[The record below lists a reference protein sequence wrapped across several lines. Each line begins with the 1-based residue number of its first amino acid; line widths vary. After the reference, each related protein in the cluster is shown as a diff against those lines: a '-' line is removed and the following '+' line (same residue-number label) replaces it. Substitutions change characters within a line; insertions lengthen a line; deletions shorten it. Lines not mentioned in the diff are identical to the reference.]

1 MLQFTPKVKS
11 ADSCLMATH
20 YINFTKT
27 IYNLLC
33 NQANR
38 QTDKQTNKQTKAT
51 RKALTGGHTDDFI
64 TCYGFHFR
72 SAFQLS
78 VPPSHPVMCMHSQRY
93 FSSWELPLKLKVWP
107 ITFNIELGPESI
119 KAKHH
124 NKYLCMSKVTSLE
137 SCHRDRRTQPG
148 GGEHVHA
155 GLIGLPDQL
164 EQNIRHT
171 AREESILVHGCFCS
185 GFETAACR
193 SDNISHLYI
202 QHKHSPTIRPCHKD

>member
-137 SCHRDRRTQPG
+137 SCHRDRQIQPG

-155 GLIGLPDQL
+155 GLTRSVGAKHPTHSERRIHPRAWLL
-164 EQNIRHT
+164 
-171 AREESILVHGCFCS
+171 LF
-185 GFETAACR
+185 GFWDSCLQIWQY
-193 SDNISHLYI
+193 ISSLH
-202 QHKHSPTIRPCHKD
+202 PT